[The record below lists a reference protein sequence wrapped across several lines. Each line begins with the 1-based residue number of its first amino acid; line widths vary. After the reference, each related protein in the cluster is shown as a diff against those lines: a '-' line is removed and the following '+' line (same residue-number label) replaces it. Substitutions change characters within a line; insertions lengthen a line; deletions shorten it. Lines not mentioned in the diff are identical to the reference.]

1 MGFSFRSNVPAA
13 PNSHTDGF
21 MDKRSSPIVG
31 RAILFCSLAVLGC
44 AADLGTKH
52 LVFRHPELYRGSEWW
67 LWQGHVGIQKSL
79 NEGALFGIGQGG
91 VGVFAL
97 FSLAAVVAIPV
108 WLFRF
113 RAAEDRWLT
122 ITLGLVMGGILG
134 NLHDRLGLSPLTWD
148 RFDPNRAGQPVYAV
162 RDWILVQWNDRW
174 VWPNFNVADALLVC
188 GAGLLLVQALFAAP
202 SANRN
207 IGESNRADRSESV
220 K

>member
-1 MGFSFRSNVPAA
+1 
-13 PNSHTDGF
+13 
-21 MDKRSSPIVG
+21 MDKRTSPLAG

-44 AADLGTKH
+44 AADLVTKH
-52 LVFRHPELYRGSEWW
+52 LVFRHPELFRGSEWW

-79 NEGALFGIGQGG
+79 NEGALFGLGQGG
-91 VGVFAL
+91 VGVLAL

-134 NLHDRLGLSPLTWD
+134 NLHDRLGLSQLTWD

-162 RDWILVQWNDRW
+162 RDWILVQWNDRL

-188 GAGLLLVQALFAAP
+188 GAGLLLVQALCTKP
-202 SANRN
+202 QVSTCINEPN
-207 IGESNRADRSESV
+207 QADPADSE
-220 K
+220 